1 MIPAST
7 PAPADVLSAVN
18 SAAARGGYI
27 RLDFRWFATV
37 PSTMDLAQEAALAGA
52 SEGLVIAAEEQTQ
65 GRGRRGRVW
74 CSPPGAGLYLTF
86 VFRPQLAAGSV
97 MLPLLTLATGVAVR
111 AAIGQATGFL
121 PELKWPN
128 DLMAGPRKLAGI
140 LCEGLAIGSP
150 NQTVLVGIGVNVLA
164 APYPRDVAA
173 RATSLQSELGHLVDR
188 SRVLE
193 ELLVSVPETYRAL
206 SVGNLDDILHSWRRA
221 SPSAVGRQVEWHD
234 SRGVHRGTTAGIDS
248 SGALLVTT
256 AAGLERV
263 FGGEL
268 SWM

>member
-18 SAAARGGYI
+18 AATARGGSI

-37 PSTMDLAQEAALAGA
+37 SSTMDLAEEAALAGA
-52 SEGLVIAAEEQTQ
+52 SEGLVIASEEQTR

-74 CSPPGAGLYLTF
+74 SSPPGAGLYLTF
-86 VFRPQLAAGSV
+86 LFRPQVAAGSV
-97 MLPLLTLATGVAVR
+97 MLPILTLATGVAVR
-111 AAIGQATGFL
+111 AAIGHATGFL

-128 DLMAGPRKLAGI
+128 DVMAGTRKLAGI
-140 LCEGLAIGSP
+140 LCEGLGIGSAD
-150 NQTVLVGIGVNVLA
+150 QTVLVGIGVNVLA
-164 APYPRDVAA
+164 ATHPRDIAA
-173 RATSLQSELGHLVDR
+173 RATSLQSELGQPVDR
-188 SRVLE
+188 GRVLE
-193 ELLVSVPETYRAL
+193 ELLVAVPESYREL
-206 SVGNLDDILHSWRRA
+206 SGNLDDILHSWRRA
-221 SPSAVGRQVEWHD
+221 SPSAVGRTVEWHD

-248 SGALLVTT
+248 TGALLVTT

-263 FGGEL
+263 LGGEL